1 MDENTDCT
9 SRFQGVAEADREWL
23 VRFRDFVENVPG
35 VVYQFRVDPDG
46 QMWFPFMSEGLAE
59 CHGCSASEAMQDAE
73 AVFSLMEP
81 DDRQHVMSTMET
93 SRATMTPWE
102 ETYRIQHPVKGL
114 RWLHGR
120 STPPRDTDGGTTW
133 HGYLEDVT
141 VTQRAHEKL
150 QQAACILEAS
160 QDGILITDEFHRIVE
175 VNEAFALM
183 LGVTEH
189 SLLGQ
194 PASATLLN
202 GDSEN
207 LAQGIIASLGAPEGR
222 WSGQLK
228 LRTATDQPVFVQ
240 AIISTIRTDARAPD
254 RHVAICRDITPRV
267 RREKELRQQ
276 ANYDPLT
283 GMANRRMLSDR
294 LAQSIRRTRFSGEPF
309 VLGMLDLDRFKAIN
323 DRFGHDAGDEVLCE
337 VARRL
342 SGSVREEDMVARLGG
357 DEFVILLCHCQ
368 SEMQVFD
375 RLLSLIKEPIPVG
388 KNGERAQVGASLGL
402 TRFDMDKPIEGE
414 QLLREADQALYYA
427 KANGRDRAAWFDDL
441 QIPVGDMATRS

>member
-1 MDENTDCT
+1 M
-9 SRFQGVAEADREWL
+9 
-23 VRFRDFVENVPG
+23 
-35 VVYQFRVDPDG
+35 
-46 QMWFPFMSEGLAE
+46 
-59 CHGCSASEAMQDAE
+59 
-73 AVFSLMEP
+73 
-81 DDRQHVMSTMET
+81 
-93 SRATMTPWE
+93 
-102 ETYRIQHPVKGL
+102 
-114 RWLHGR
+114 
-120 STPPRDTDGGTTW
+120 
-133 HGYLEDVT
+133 
-141 VTQRAHEKL
+141 
-150 QQAACILEAS
+150 
-160 QDGILITDEFHRIVE
+160 
-175 VNEAFALM
+175 
-183 LGVTEH
+183 
-189 SLLGQ
+189 
-194 PASATLLN
+194 
-202 GDSEN
+202 
-207 LAQGIIASLGAPEGR
+207 
-222 WSGQLK
+222 
-228 LRTATDQPVFVQ
+228 
-240 AIISTIRTDARAPD
+240 
-254 RHVAICRDITPRV
+254 